1 MTDEQ
6 FQQVEARLSRV
17 EALAESNAQ
26 MINQLGKFQVQ
37 AFQGLRDLTV
47 EISRVTHNLNQL
59 TERVDQVT
67 MRVDSLAAASER
79 FDRILDYLLRRDGG
93 TDESA
98 SS

>member
-26 MINQLGKFQVQ
+26 MINRVGEYQVQ

-47 EISRVTHNLNQL
+47 EINRVAHNLNQL
-59 TERVDQVT
+59 TERVDQVNA
-67 MRVDSLAAASER
+67 RVDSLAAASER

-93 TDESA
+93 TDETAPS
-98 SS
+98 